1 MKKCFAQSQSV
12 VLNGHSSALWGIL
25 EICSDVFGG
34 QDDWKELLAFTGR
47 RPGVVDILQFAGQ
60 YSTMNCSAP
69 YIDFKYSTS
78 YMYM

>member
-12 VLNGHSSALWGIL
+12 VLNGHSSGPWGIL

-34 QDDWKELLAFTGR
+34 QSIYWE
-47 RPGVVDILQFAGQ
+47 RPGMVDILQFAGQ
-60 YSTMNCSAP
+60 YSTMNCSVP
-69 YIDFKYSTS
+69 YMDSKYSTS